1 MKQEPKTNRGKFNAI
16 ITQAEKIRDQL
27 RRLQKKAQELADN
40 CAAFGDDCDAFVYEL
55 ELAELRNTAEDLA
68 AFDFEDAIPDRADY
82 DF

>member
-27 RRLQKKAQELADN
+27 HRLQKKAQELADS
-40 CAAFGDDCDAFVYEL
+40 CAAFADIDYDFYIYEL
-55 ELAELRNTAEDLA
+55 KWLKETAEDLA
-68 AFDFEDAIPDRADY
+68 AVDIGDAIPERARY